1 MTTIFCSSFEE
12 GKITNNNYNNNE

>member
-12 GKITNNNYNNNE
+12 DKITNNKYNNNE